1 MFGATPAAQKG
12 QVLMAMSG
20 PSKAI
25 ELASPFGK
33 GVIAR
38 EVLIVS
44 DEPEKAT
51 LLKALG

>member
-1 MFGATPAAQKG
+1 
-12 QVLMAMSG
+12 MAMAG

-25 ELASPFGK
+25 EVVLPFGK

-38 EVLIVS
+38 EVMILS
-44 DEPEKAT
+44 EQPEKAT